1 MRTYYVP
8 GIYNYCAK
16 RNHCPHFTGKSK
28 KTPKELSNLPNK
40 AKPTRL
46 SYLAQLLGTYSGVPL
61 TVMLPFLPH
70 LEE

>member
-28 KTPKELSNLPNK
+28 TTPKNEVTC
-40 AKPTRL
+40 PTRL
-46 SYLAQLLGTYSGVPL
+46 SCLAQLLGAYSGIPL
-61 TVMLPFLPH
+61 MVMLPPHNYILPY